1 MKTNVIDIRGNS
13 KYKLKKI
20 LIFLYLLNLSDLL
33 FTKFLLTSA
42 PDLFIEVNFFLNT
55 IIDGIVLY
63 FLKIGGM
70 ALILAYWYYRSEKS
84 TIIQMKRS
92 LLASKVLISVYAI
105 INLIHIINLVIYYFF
120 S

>member
-20 LIFLYLLNLSDLL
+20 LFFLYLLNLSDLL

-63 FLKIGGM
+63 FFKIDFTSFKSFFTVET
-70 ALILAYWYYRSEKS
+70 LIYIESANSSNFTVFSDLVVKFIKLF
-84 TIIQMKRS
+84 II
-92 LLASKVLISVYAI
+92 
-105 INLIHIINLVIYYFF
+105 
-120 S
+120 